1 MFVREVLVAVEEA
14 VKSRL
19 DFGSV
24 RMWDPNLPDFS
35 RLFAF
40 RVPDSYLVSD
50 SVAFYRVFGV
60 PTGDPPTLFV
70 LVKIVGDSIYVE
82 INAMSGSVALFSYV
96 RYVSLHDCDFVDGV
110 VSVLM
115 DAGVRLVQL
124 QFLFSQGGNRG

>member
-1 MFVREVLVAVEEA
+1 VFVREVLVAVEEA

-24 RMWDPNLPDFS
+24 RMWGSADPNLPDFS
-35 RLFAF
+35 

-60 PTGDPPTLFV
+60 PTGDPTLFG
-70 LVKIVGDSIYVE
+70 LVKVVGDSIYVE
-82 INAMSGSVALFSYV
+82 INAMSGSVALFSDV